1 MALVWTEQLSVGYGL
16 IDAQHRELF
25 QRYNSLIEACTEGKG
40 RDEIKSMLDFM
51 VEYVTSHFAE
61 EEEYMDR
68 YDFPESDEH
77 KQQHRKLFEYVQDIY
92 TELQQEGASVAV
104 ITAINHTMLN
114 WLLRHVKQ
122 TDVKLGTFLAA
133 QAA

>member
-1 MALVWTEQLSVGYGL
+1 M
-16 IDAQHRELF
+16 
-25 QRYNSLIEACTEGKG
+25 
-40 RDEIKSMLDFM
+40 
-51 VEYVTSHFAE
+51 
-61 EEEYMDR
+61 
-68 YDFPESDEH
+68 
-77 KQQHRKLFEYVQDIY
+77 QDIY